1 MPTNQKLKDLIRSI
15 RAARTASD
23 ERSVITK
30 ECAVIRSSFRDE
42 DNEARCRNI
51 AKLLYV
57 HMLGYPAH
65 FGQLECLKLI
75 ASNKFTDKRI
85 GYLGCM
91 MLLDERQDVHLLVTN
106 CLKNDLCHSSQY
118 VQGLAL
124 CTLGSICSAEMSRDL
139 AGEIEK
145 LLKTGNAHV
154 KKKACLCATRIVRKV
169 PELMEMFIPLTRTLI
184 NDNNHGV
191 QLTGIVLISEMCT
204 KNPEVIPH
212 FRRLVPSM
220 ARTLKNMIQS
230 GYSPEH
236 DVAGIS
242 DPFLQVRILRLLRI
256 LGRHDTDIS
265 ESMNDVLAQVATNTE
280 TTKNVGNS
288 ILYETVLTIMDIKS
302 ESGLRV
308 LAINILGRFLLNN
321 DKNIRYV
328 ALNTLL
334 KTVSFDNNSV
344 QRHRGTVLEC
354 LKDPDISIRRRAV
367 ELCFALVNTTNVR
380 SMVKELI
387 IFLEKCDIELK
398 GYVTSNLITV
408 AEKFAPNKRWHID
421 TVLKL
426 LTSSSQYV
434 RDDAV
439 ASLIHLISSTSA
451 LHTYTVQQLF
461 KAVQLALDQQSLI
474 QVSCWCIGEFGE
486 YILSKDLEEDE
497 ALNVTELDVIHV
509 LEKIL
514 ASSFTSLPSKEFVLT
529 ALMKLTTRF
538 TTCTDQIRLV
548 INQYVTNV
556 DVELQQRS
564 VEYDTVFRKYDHL
577 RSGLLERMPAMKE
590 NINMDSSEV
599 FGGITNGEVT
609 PAAEPDKVPDAIP
622 VKQQQE
628 SDSLLDLLGPT
639 EDMRPAITSPAAQA
653 PTIAPIG
660 GGILDLLGDLDMG
673 PPASIPNNL
682 PDIASMHQMPAQ
694 AVSSANDLSELL
706 GGPAPLNMPMS
717 MATMPAMEMPP
728 MSMPNANFPMPNMA
742 STTNPGIPGLTAF
755 SKNGLLVKFDFEKVQ
770 GNPNN
775 IVVITV
781 TATNSQLS
789 PMSDFV
795 FQAAVPKTFQ
805 LQLQPPSGNLIPAN
819 NSGNVVQMINV
830 ANPQKQMLRMRLKIS
845 YSINGQP
852 VNEQGQIDNFPSVIM
867 Q

>member
-1 MPTNQKLKDLIRSI
+1 MPANQKLKDLIRSI
-15 RAARTASD
+15 RAARTAAD
-23 ERSVITK
+23 ERSVISK

-42 DNEARCRNI
+42 DAEARCRNV
-51 AKLLYV
+51 AKLLYI

-106 CLKNDLCHSSQY
+106 CLKNDLGHSSQY
-118 VQGLAL
+118 IQGLAL
-124 CTLGSICSAEMSRDL
+124 CTFGSICSAEMSRDL

-145 LLKTGNAHV
+145 LLKGANAHV

-169 PELMEMFIPLTRTLI
+169 PELMEMFIPLTRNLI
-184 NDNNHGV
+184 SDNNHGV
-191 QLTGIVLISEMCT
+191 QLTGLVLISEMC
-204 KNPEVIPH
+204 NMNQDVIPH
-212 FRRLVPSM
+212 FRRLAPNLI
-220 ARTLKNMIQS
+220 RTLKNMIQS

-256 LGRHDTDIS
+256 LGRLDTDIS
-265 ESMNDVLAQVATNTE
+265 ESLNDILAQVATNTE
-280 TTKNVGNS
+280 STKNVGNS

-308 LAINILGRFLLNN
+308 LAVNILGRFLLNN

-334 KTVSFDNNSV
+334 KTVQFDNSSV

-380 SMVKELI
+380 SMVKELLH
-387 IFLEKCDIELK
+387 FLDHCDVELK
-398 GYVTSNLITV
+398 GYVTSNLITK

-426 LTSSSQYV
+426 LTTASQYV

-439 ASLIHLISSTSA
+439 ASLIHLISSTTA

-461 KAVQLALDQQSLI
+461 KALEVNTGQQSLI

-486 YILSKDLEEDE
+486 LLFSKDLEDDE
-497 ALNVTELDVIHV
+497 PLQLTEIDVVHV
-509 LEKIL
+509 LERIL
-514 ASSFTSLPSKEFVLT
+514 ASSFTTQVAKEFVLT

-538 TTCTDQIRLV
+538 TTCTDKIRHV
-548 INQYVTNV
+548 INEYVTNV
-556 DVELQQRS
+556 HVELQQRS
-564 VEYDTVFRKYDHL
+564 VEYDTIFRKYDHL
-577 RSGLLERMPAMKE
+577 RAGLLERMPAMKA
-590 NINMDSSEV
+590 NPDSPEV
-599 FGGITNGEVT
+599 FNNITNGEVVT
-609 PAAEPDKVPDAIP
+609 VPEP
-622 VKQQQE
+622 VKSVEQPETKQE
-628 SDSLLDLLGPT
+628 SDSLLDLLGSSGDVPL
-639 EDMRPAITSPAAQA
+639 PVSSQA
-653 PTIAPIG
+653 PQPAPVQTSTG
-660 GGILDLLGDLDMG
+660 DGVLDLLGDLDMG
-673 PPASIPNNL
+673 GPSVLQNNL
-682 PDIASMHQMPAQ
+682 PDVTPAPTIGLMDGGLG
-694 AVSSANDLSELL
+694 NDLTDLL
-706 GGPAPLNMPMS
+706 GGPVSSQPVLNTISDVQPAAPVS
-717 MATMPAMEMPP
+717 TMGMGMTTTG
-728 MSMPNANFPMPNMA
+728 MPNIATVSP
-742 STTNPGIPGLTAF
+742 PGIPGITAF
-755 SKNGLLVKFDFEKVQ
+755 AKNGLLIRFDFEKVV

-775 IVVITV
+775 IVSVTM
-781 TATNSQLS
+781 TATNSQPS
-789 PMSDFV
+789 PMTDFV
-795 FQAAVPKTFQ
+795 FQAAVPKSFQ
-805 LQLQPPSGNLIPAN
+805 LQLKPPSGNMLLPN
-819 NSGNVVQMINV
+819 NTGSIQQIINI
-830 ANPQKQMLRMRLKIS
+830 ANPQKQNIRMRLKIN
-845 YSINGQP
+845 YSMNGQL
-852 VNEQGQIDNFPSVIM
+852 VEEQGQLDNFPPDLM